1 MSANDSNKTMNG
13 SSFGAAVAMETR
25 SSDRPKET
33 KMKKSVKFAGILAAA
48 LTVTSLT
55 GLSANAET
63 RHQEESSWRESQHRG
78 DDRNDR
84 RDRDDRYDR
93 NDRRND
99 DRDFVTGY
107 VERVD
112 RRRGVVVLRTRNNN
126 RPVFVEMIRRNNS
139 SRGLD
144 LGDVRR
150 GDRVTFVGDWSRNG
164 TFTAWRID
172 DIDARGGRDRGRW

>member
-1 MSANDSNKTMNG
+1 
-13 SSFGAAVAMETR
+13 
-25 SSDRPKET
+25 
-33 KMKKSVKFAGILAAA
+33 MKKSVQFAGILAAA
-48 LTVTSLT
+48 LTISSLT

-63 RHQEESSWRESQHRG
+63 RHPEESSWRESQHRG

-84 RDRDDRYDR
+84 YDRDDRYGR
-93 NDRRND
+93 NDRGD

-112 RRRGVVVLRTRNNN
+112 RRRGVVVMRARNNN
-126 RPVFVEMIRRNNS
+126 RTVFVEMVRRNQS

-144 LGDVRR
+144 LGDLRR
-150 GDRVTFVGDWSRNG
+150 GDRVTFVGDWARNG

-172 DIDARGGRDRGRW
+172 DIDSRGGRDRGRW